1 MYHGT
6 GINDS
11 PTIVAKAAANIEN
24 GAFLAAT
31 LTKDGATIAKAG
43 EAAIGILIP
52 ETDSPKIGED
62 INIQVKDAG
71 LAKVGAAVN
80 AGDLLASDAN
90 GKLVKAESGAFI
102 LAAALETATAADQVI
117 SVQIIKAGFMA
128 DATTLPGGDDDGD
141 DDGDNN

>member
-11 PTIVAKAAANIEN
+11 PTIVAKAAANIDS

-31 LTKDGATIAKAG
+31 LTKDGIAVAKAG

-52 ETDSPKIGED
+52 ETDSPRTGED
-62 INIQVKDAG
+62 VNIQVKDIG

-80 AGDLLASDAN
+80 AGDLLASDAD
-90 GKLVKAESGAFI
+90 GRLVKAESGAFI
-102 LAAALETATAADQVI
+102 LAAALDTATAADQVI
-117 SVQIIKAGFMA
+117 SVQIIKAGYA
-128 DATTLPGGDDDGD
+128 A
-141 DDGDNN
+141 

>member
-11 PTIVAKAAANIEN
+11 PTIVAKAAANIDS

-31 LTKDGATIAKAG
+31 LTKDGIAVAKAG

-52 ETDSPKIGED
+52 ETDSPRTGED
-62 INIQVKDAG
+62 VNIQVKDIG

-80 AGDLLASDAN
+80 AGDLLASDA
-90 GKLVKAESGAFI
+90 GGRLVKAESGAFI
-102 LAAALETATAADQVI
+102 LAAALDTATAADQVI
-117 SVQIIKAGFMA
+117 SVQIIKAGYA
-128 DATTLPGGDDDGD
+128 A
-141 DDGDNN
+141 